1 MARLQAGLNGVVAL
15 SPLETALAD
24 ATNDGTLNG
33 ADADEMT
40 RIILGEIVARP
51 LPMARVIAVS
61 PADGET
67 RVAVTRETVL
77 RFSVP
82 LAAGAVIDT
91 AALQAAFRGRKILS
105 RVEISPDRLKATLF
119 YLEPLPSTARVEVSL
134 TAAGLTDLLGRPLD
148 ADGDGTAGGLFA
160 SSFQTVGITPVT
172 GTGVS
177 GRVFASTPA
186 QTAAGTTV
194 DVPLAGVTITVD
206 GAEETLRTTTDALG
220 NFTLTPCPAGTFF
233 VHIDGRTSPA
243 SSWPNGSYY
252 PFVGKKW
259 FAQAGRTDNPAGG
272 ADDTET
278 GPTGT
283 IYLPCVC
290 AGTLLPVSPTVVTP
304 VAFPASVL
312 AGDARLVGT
321 GLTVPPNA
329 LFADDGTRGGRVGIA
344 PVAPDRLPSP
354 LPPGLSTAL
363 VITIQTDGATNFAS
377 PVGVCLPN
385 LANPQTRRKLPPGA
399 RSALWSFNHDVGEW
413 EVAGT
418 MTVTADGLFVKT
430 DPGSGVR

>member
-1 MARLQAGLNGVVAL
+1 M
-15 SPLETALAD
+15 
-24 ATNDGTLNG
+24 
-33 ADADEMT
+33 
-40 RIILGEIVARP
+40 
-51 LPMARVIAVS
+51 
-61 PADGET
+61 
-67 RVAVTRETVL
+67 
-77 RFSVP
+77 
-82 LAAGAVIDT
+82 
-91 AALQAAFRGRKILS
+91 
-105 RVEISPDRLKATLF
+105 
-119 YLEPLPSTARVEVSL
+119 
-134 TAAGLTDLLGRPLD
+134 
-148 ADGDGTAGGLFA
+148 
-160 SSFQTVGITPVT
+160 
-172 GTGVS
+172 
-177 GRVFASTPA
+177 
-186 QTAAGTTV
+186 
-194 DVPLAGVTITVD
+194 
-206 GAEETLRTTTDALG
+206 
-220 NFTLTPCPAGTFF
+220 
-233 VHIDGRTSPA
+233 
-243 SSWPNGSYY
+243 
-252 PFVGKKW
+252 GKKW

-312 AGDARLVGT
+312 AGDARLAGT

-399 RSALWSFNHDVGEW
+399 RSALWSFNHDVGE
-413 EVAGT
+413 
-418 MTVTADGLFVKT
+418 
-430 DPGSGVR
+430 